1 MLPVREKHSQA
12 TEVQFGA
19 LIGET
24 GVIFV
29 KKLAF
34 FKSENT
40 LVELEHDLSFS

>member
-12 TEVQFGA
+12 PVQFGA